1 MKKIIG
7 ENNRREK
14 WRKGPE
20 MRSVRP
26 WNELM
31 MTSAVGQ
38 KEIAGRRC
46 GRRGRRSQSKSQ
58 LQVEAKA
65 FLLFCLASVFFKQA
79 KAGDGEGDGWLPAT
93 TTRLISK
100 NDRTRTGEH
109 RWKSPHAASPAM
121 ASFPCRF
128 LNCWP
133 KFLGKNDRGFSSETT
148 KEQTTEQ
155 TIWNFLRA
163 RDGWQ
168 NGRSSPETG
177 HQSRPLTSS
186 GIHHHDGSW
195 CWFKLRLAPTRPSLA
210 VSLPFFSIF
219 DFNFILFLGGFN
231 HSSSICLFIHLFFLL
246 NVSFIQPA
254 ESQKRNDFSFCRQK
268 RQINENVR
276 EFIHCVINISF
287 PWWRIYM
294 QILLLRRPDA
304 FVLEICID
312 FTTFYPENWRLSFY
326 PWFNESCIFSNVND
340 AFTCSMK

>member
-93 TTRLISK
+93 KTLLITK

-109 RWKSPHAASPAM
+109 RWKSPHAASPPM

-219 DFNFILFLGGFN
+219 DFARQTLSVNGFTYMNVTNVVGWNNGLRCSSTFFHNFGLPCRHILYL
-231 HSSSICLFIHLFFLL
+231 S
-246 NVSFIQPA
+246 
-254 ESQKRNDFSFCRQK
+254 EKEK
-268 RQINENVR
+268 
-276 EFIHCVINISF
+276 
-287 PWWRIYM
+287 
-294 QILLLRRPDA
+294 ILLLVEEYKRR
-304 FVLEICID
+304 
-312 FTTFYPENWRLSFY
+312 WRL
-326 PWFNESCIFSNVND
+326 ND
-340 AFTCSMK
+340 TDEVKINQELL